1 MTNYDRG
8 RKLEY
13 AARDELIKQGY
24 IVIRSGGSRG
34 PFDLCAISPT
44 DVVLVQVKASRS
56 RRKAAVDQLEKI
68 QVPENVRKEVW
79 VKVPYR
85 NKWDVTRVED
95 ARS

>member
-24 IVIRSGGSRG
+24 ILIIRSAGSKG

-44 DVVLVQVKASRS
+44 DVVLVQVKASS
-56 RRKAAVDQLEKI
+56 ARRKAAVDQLKKI

-79 VKVPYR
+79 VKVPYKD
-85 NKWDVTRVED
+85 KWDVTRVED
-95 ARS
+95 GR